1 MKKVLGHISEA
12 NDKFAAIPT
21 EQKERMA
28 SLISNFRNQQQ
39 QLVASQRIAN
49 ANVMQP
55 PPIPQPI
62 PPPPVVTP
70 TPSQLPHASPR
81 PLSQSEL
88 STQSPHIQE
97 VDELFNEL
105 SLA

>member
-1 MKKVLGHISEA
+1 MMKKVLGHISEA

-21 EQKERMA
+21 EEKERMA
-28 SLISNFRNQQQ
+28 GFLATFRAQQQ
-39 QLVASQRIAN
+39 QLLNQA
-49 ANVMQP
+49 P
-55 PPIPQPI
+55 
-62 PPPPVVTP
+62 
-70 TPSQLPHASPR
+70 ASPQA
-81 PLSQSEL
+81 LSQSEL